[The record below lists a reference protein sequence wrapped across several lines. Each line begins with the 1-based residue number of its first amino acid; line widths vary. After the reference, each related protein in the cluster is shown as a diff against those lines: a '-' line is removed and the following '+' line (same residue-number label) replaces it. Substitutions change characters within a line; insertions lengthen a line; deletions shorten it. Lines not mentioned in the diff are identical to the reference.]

1 MVCGQLEHYMSIN
14 NVNICKTKQQIKE
27 LILCISDF
35 IATFVFEKS
44 YLKAT
49 HSKVQK

>member
-1 MVCGQLEHYMSIN
+1 MVCRQLEHYMSIN
-14 NVNICKTKQQIKE
+14 NVNISGEKQQIKE

-35 IATFVFEKS
+35 IATFAFEKS

-49 HSKVQK
+49 HSKAQK